1 MSTSPTAIMMATPA
15 LISPADHAALFPKRG
30 VKPDM
35 RLRLLDGIL
44 KCWVPNCGGPMGY
57 GNESGG
63 RAYGCKHTSHDSKYS
78 GLISLNAASLDRLAI
93 EAIQQVLPANSVA
106 AGIAA
111 ELERELKD
119 RETLA
124 ELEIAQIASAHL
136 MARRNYDEALSR
148 ALSFDASTQDD
159 MQSHLDAFKKEKL
172 RLAGLEAELRAQ
184 VVQDRAKL
192 TALSS
197 DARVFFDALEKLKSK
212 LPFRPETE
220 AELRIYE
227 TCRAMLETIELQL
240 SGENTHNV
248 MVTVRLSAGS
258 ATTPGITKQVI
269 FKDRVVMARCTNLM
283 MRKSERLA
291 KLSAAGGKL
300 TDEEYN
306 SLPDGLM
313 RFYEEE
319 RYRHVLD
326 AFARESEDINFR
338 GIMRLEGHRKGTE
351 HIVQYLL
358 VGGRRELLQQHLKKT
373 RGSDYRLASI
383 SRQAKFSEL
392 GYLAHAKHP
401 VVLLEIARPGG
412 PERLTDAQWYAIA
425 GEVKALKIQSRWGD
439 DHPRDALDRYF
450 ALLRSDLPF
459 SHVEGIHCKDKPW
472 GSLVPKFQMGKHPT
486 KLRKVLDILL
496 RMEGWQLPKKYSL
509 PVVSSR
515 FCKADK
521 YDEALIE
528 DIAGTIEKIA
538 PSCVIVPE
546 IERYSCNDLVIN
558 LTEESILFPDGTRW
572 HTGVREKRFF
582 QTLMLEGIKRS
593 DYRQY
598 TRHLKLLPGF
608 VDRLADRLAD
618 FSEELAGA
626 VYFDKDAETYR
637 IDLPVTRLS

>member
-1 MSTSPTAIMMATPA
+1 
-15 LISPADHAALFPKRG
+15 
-30 VKPDM
+30 
-35 RLRLLDGIL
+35 
-44 KCWVPNCGGPMGY
+44 MGY

-63 RAYGCKHTSHDSKYS
+63 RAYGCKHIAHDAEYN
-78 GLISLNAASLDRLAI
+78 GLISMNAATMDRVAI
-93 EAIQQVLPANSVA
+93 EAIQQVLPTDSVA

-119 RETLA
+119 RESLA

-136 MARRNYDEALSR
+136 MACRNYDDAVAR
-148 ALSFDASTQDD
+148 ALTFDAGTQGD
-159 MQSHLDAFKKEKL
+159 MQSHLSALKKEKL
-172 RLAGLEAELRAQ
+172 RLAGLEADLRSQ
-184 VVQDRAKL
+184 VVEDRAKL
-192 TALSS
+192 IALSS
-197 DARVFFDALEKLKSK
+197 DARVFYDALEKLKSK

-220 AELRIYE
+220 AELRLHE
-227 TCRAMLETIELQL
+227 SCRAMLETIELKL
-240 SGENTHNV
+240 SGESTHDV
-248 MVTVRLSAGS
+248 TVTVRLSAAS
-258 ATTPGITKQVI
+258 TATPGITKQVT
-269 FKDRVVMARCTNLM
+269 FKDRMVMARCTNVAA
-283 MRKSERLA
+283 RKAERLA
-291 KLSAAGGKL
+291 KLRAAGGEL

-306 SLPDGLM
+306 SLPDDLM
-313 RFYEEE
+313 RFYEDA

-326 AFARESEDINFR
+326 AFVRESGDISFR
-338 GIMRLEGHRKGTE
+338 GIMLLEGRQKWTE
-351 HIVQYLL
+351 HMVQYLL
-358 VGGRRELLQQHLKKT
+358 VGGRRQLLQQHLQKT
-373 RGSDYRLASI
+373 RGSDYRLCSI

-459 SHVEGIHCKDKPW
+459 SHVEGVHCKDKPW

-528 DIAGTIEKIA
+528 DIAATLEKI
-538 PSCVIVPE
+538 PPTSVVVPE
-546 IERYSCNDLVIN
+546 IERYSCGGLVIN

-572 HTGVREKRFF
+572 HTAGRPKRAY
-582 QTLMLEGIKRS
+582 QTLMLEGIKRL
-593 DYRQY
+593 DYKQY
-598 TRHLKLLPGF
+598 TKNIGTMGNLMRQW
-608 VDRLADRLAD
+608 ADRFSD
-618 FSEELAGA
+618 FSDELAEA
-626 VYFDKDAETYR
+626 VYFDEEAQTYR